1 MIFSA
6 AVVALLF
13 WLSVSFL
20 VVAFQEKQ
28 DTEFLKHY
36 VVTDK
41 VLRNAS
47 IVIAEERSAS
57 YWLSGFESLDNSVQ
71 SLTRPQ
77 TATDE
82 AVAEVHAQYQS
93 IAALPNYGNQLR
105 FRWSRIQSLFTDLKS
120 NIARLDAQRDYL
132 RSNLNLSLS
141 EREIDLE
148 KNILDYYRSIVEQLQ
163 SLRFAASYVSTGQL
177 RATQNLFAIS
187 DAVWNIRLSN
197 HLLTALFEGY
207 LTSGS
212 MARGEALIMANSHL
226 NKIKENIAT
235 LRSIDSYANVD
246 PNLNTAASRL
256 DSWYQE
262 FYYMPMHDI
271 SIAMAENK
279 PAPHSNY
286 EWKKISRGMA
296 EHSENL
302 LTSIDEITEQRLNK
316 AGHKAT
322 RNLVIDSFL
331 IVLCVALVFFA
342 YWIVRRVHHQA
353 THDVLTGLPNRR
365 SFVTSC
371 QQRVNP
377 DNNSKT
383 TLIKA
388 DVSKFKEIN
397 DSFGHYVGDKL
408 LQEVA
413 GKIKNGING
422 SHSVSRLG
430 SDEFAVLLENTDC
443 DSGERTARE
452 LAESL
457 SGHYKI
463 EGQSLDLKATV
474 GFACFPDDA
483 DSSENLVKAADLALH
498 ESKQKGPGTVTRYNP
513 AIADAFHE
521 RQRMESDLGL
531 ALERG
536 EFELHYQ
543 PQFDVESQMV
553 DGVEALIRWRH
564 PSRGLVSPFHFIP
577 VAEDAGLLPAIGEW
591 VIKEAIRQSVVWKKE
606 NDLHLRV
613 SVNVSAHQFIEGDVV
628 GIIQNALIK
637 AELEPQSFEIEITE
651 SVAMFDVSTVVKKL
665 KKLHNTGIR
674 IALDDF
680 GTGYSS
686 LSYLRDLPL
695 DTLKIDRSFV
705 TELDDGSHRH
715 KMLIESIAAMAK
727 QLELHTVAEGVETNS
742 QLKQVCALGI
752 DTVQGYYYSK
762 PVEAKDLPRDVK
774 AIDAAYAIDKA
785 A

>member
-1 MIFSA
+1 MVFSA

-20 VVAFQEKQ
+20 VVAFLEKQ
-28 DTEFLKHY
+28 NADFLKLD
-36 VVTDK
+36 VATDRA
-41 VLRNAS
+41 LRNAS
-47 IVIAEERSAS
+47 IAIAEERSAS
-57 YWLSGFESLDNSVQ
+57 YWLSGLEGLFNPLQSLTQPRSATDKAIEAVTTQYQSLAALPKYADHLRFRRSRVQ
-71 SLTRPQ
+71 SLF
-77 TATDE
+77 
-82 AVAEVHAQYQS
+82 AELQVS
-93 IAALPNYGNQLR
+93 
-105 FRWSRIQSLFTDLKS
+105 
-120 NIARLDAQRDYL
+120 IARLDGKRDYL
-132 RSNLNLSLS
+132 SSNLDLSLS
-141 EREIDLE
+141 ERGVNLQKDV
-148 KNILDYYRSIVEQLQ
+148 LDYYRSIVEQLET
-163 SLRFAASYVSTGQL
+163 LRFASSYVSTSQL
-177 RATQNLFAIS
+177 RATQNLIAIS

-197 HLLTALFEGY
+197 HLLSALFEGY

-212 MARGEALIMANSHL
+212 MARGEALIGVNSHL
-226 NKIKENIAT
+226 SKIKENIIT

-246 PNLNTAASRL
+246 PNVNTAASNL
-256 DSWYQE
+256 AGWYQE
-262 FYYMPMHDI
+262 LYYTPMHDI

-279 PAPHSNY
+279 PAPYSNY
-286 EWKKISRGMA
+286 EWKKISGEMA
-296 EHSENL
+296 EYSENL

-316 AGHKAT
+316 AGYKAT

-331 IVLCVALVFFA
+331 IVLCVVLLFFA
-342 YWIVRRVHHQA
+342 YWMVRRVHHQA

-371 QQRVNP
+371 QQRVSP
-377 DNNSKT
+377 DDNSKT

-397 DSFGHYVGDKL
+397 DSFGQFIGDKL

-413 GKIKNGING
+413 AKIKRSISS

-430 SDEFAVLLENTDC
+430 GDEFAVLLENTDG
-443 DSGERTARE
+443 DIGERTARE

-457 SGHYKI
+457 SGHYRI
-463 EGQSLDLKATV
+463 EGQSFDLKTTV

-483 DSSENLVKAADLALH
+483 DNSENLVKAADLALH
-498 ESKQKGPGTVTRYNP
+498 ESKQKGPGTVTRFNP

-521 RQRMESDLGL
+521 RQRMESELGL
-531 ALERG
+531 ALDRG

-543 PQFDVESQMV
+543 PQFDVERQRV

-564 PSRGLVSPFHFIP
+564 PSKGLVSPFHFIP

-591 VIKEAIRQSVVWKKE
+591 VINEAIRQSVVWKQE

-613 SVNVSAHQFIEGDVV
+613 SVNVSAHQFVEGDVV
-628 GIIQNALIK
+628 GVIQNALTE
-637 AELEPQSFEIEITE
+637 AELEPESFEIEITE

-665 KKLHNTGIR
+665 NTLHNTGIR

-705 TELDDGSHRH
+705 TELDDGSHRQ

-742 QLKQVCALGI
+742 QLEQVCALGI

-774 AIDAAYAIDKA
+774 AIDAAYAADKA